1 MNTNLARKLVSA
13 GVIRQN
19 TEIEA
24 EYKGIDLS
32 GRPLIKSRGNFF
44 VQSVKII
51 NEEVIFDV
59 VSVVDGSPRR
69 IKSSDILFMDG
80 MAVKTVASIHGISDK
95 GDKLK
100 EGKRRGRKPKPKETM
115 DA

>member
-24 EYKGIDLS
+24 EYRGVDLS
-32 GRPLIKSRGNFF
+32 GRPMIKCRGHFF
-44 VQSVKII
+44 IQAVKII
-51 NEEVIFDV
+51 NEEVIFET
-59 VSVVDGSPRR
+59 VSVVDGTPRR
-69 IKSSDILFMDG
+69 IKSSDVLFMDG
-80 MAVKTVASIHGISDK
+80 MPVQKVASIHGISDK

-100 EGKRRGRKPKPKETM
+100 EGKRRGRKPKNKETM
-115 DA
+115 VA